1 MQTRFYIPEDTP
13 TLAYAQEYLLRRG
26 MPIVSEGRYAS
37 HVLLGMAPKALP
49 EGIPEDAVVMGGKL
63 DALAGVRKIDFLK
76 DTYFLAENAKIT
88 AHCALSELLPR
99 LNSILPECPVLVIGW
114 GRIGKCLA
122 ALLKNCGASVTVA
135 SRWET
140 NRGLLHALGYQAM
153 DTAAL
158 GSNLAGFR
166 AILNTAPE
174 LVLDETADGFTRPDC
189 VKLDLASVP
198 GMVHAVSLRGLP
210 GKDAPESA
218 GRLMALT
225 AIRLQGKEGTL

>member
-13 TLAYAQEYLLRRG
+13 TLAYAREYLLRRG

-37 HVLLGMAPKALP
+37 HVLLGMAPKTLP

-63 DALAGVRKIDFLK
+63 QALAGVRKVDFLE
-76 DTYFLAENAKIT
+76 DPYFLAENAKIT

-135 SRWET
+135 SRSEA

-153 DTAAL
+153 DTATL

-166 AILNTAPE
+166 AILNTAPA
-174 LVLDETADGFTRPDC
+174 LVLDEPAE
-189 VKLDLASVP
+189 LDPASVP
-198 GMVHAVSLRGLP
+198 GMAHAVSLRGLP
-210 GKDAPESA
+210 GKTAPESA

-225 AIRLQGKEGTL
+225 AIRLQGKEGVL

>member
-13 TLAYAQEYLLRRG
+13 TLAYAREYLLRRG

-49 EGIPEDAVVMGGKL
+49 KGIPEDAVVMGGKL
-63 DALAGVRKIDFLK
+63 DTLAGVRKIDFLK
-76 DTYFLAENAKIT
+76 DPYFLAENAKIT

-174 LVLDETADGFTRPDC
+174 LVLDETADGFTRP
-189 VKLDLASVP
+189 A
-198 GMVHAVSLRGLP
+198 
-210 GKDAPESA
+210 
-218 GRLMALT
+218 
-225 AIRLQGKEGTL
+225 

>member
-13 TLAYAQEYLLRRG
+13 TLAYAREYLLRRG

-63 DALAGVRKIDFLK
+63 DTLAGVRKIDFLK
-76 DTYFLAENAKIT
+76 DPYFLAENAKIT

-114 GRIGKCLA
+114 GRIGKCL
-122 ALLKNCGASVTVA
+122 KNCGASVTVA
-135 SRWET
+135 SRSEA